1 MATVHRGYAGPERI
15 RVVARVLLHPSGRPG
30 RPIDVDRTERRGF
43 RNFFTAEVAG
53 LAATITIGGHRY
65 VVETDRTG
73 RIDVSLPNTGLAPGW
88 HEVVVTPEG
97 GAGST
102 GDVLVV
108 APDTTFGLISD
119 IDDTVLATNVPR
131 ALLAGYNTFIR
142 TEGSRRPVP
151 GMADWYRAVTSAHP
165 EAPVFY
171 LSTGAWNT
179 YGLLVRFLAR
189 HHYPTGPLLLTDW
202 GPTQSGWFRSGR
214 RHKAESLARLTQEL
228 PNVRWLLIGDDGQ
241 HDPSIYAEFTDAH
254 PGRVRAIA
262 IRQLTPAEQV
272 RGHGTPGAREQ
283 VRPVEP
289 VPQAW
294 EPDGAGLAAALPDL

>member
-1 MATVHRGYAGPERI
+1 
-15 RVVARVLLHPSGRPG
+15 
-30 RPIDVDRTERRGF
+30 
-43 RNFFTAEVAG
+43 
-53 LAATITIGGHRY
+53 
-65 VVETDRTG
+65 
-73 RIDVSLPNTGLAPGW
+73 
-88 HEVVVTPEG
+88 
-97 GAGST
+97 
-102 GDVLVV
+102 
-108 APDTTFGLISD
+108 
-119 IDDTVLATNVPR
+119 
-131 ALLAGYNTFIR
+131 
-142 TEGSRRPVP
+142 
-151 GMADWYRAVTSAHP
+151 MADWYRAVTSAHP

-262 IRQLTPAEQV
+262 IRQLTLPSKYEVTGPPA
-272 RGHGTPGAREQ
+272 PGSRSAPSNPSRRLGSRTAR
-283 VRPVEP
+283 VWRRRCPIS
-289 VPQAW
+289 
-294 EPDGAGLAAALPDL
+294 DRLPACACT